1 MGVVVGVAAAAAA
14 EEAAAAV
21 AGELKDCVGMGY
33 RTDLAAEILRWGDEI
48 DILEVIADD
57 YFDAPAKKVRALQT
71 LSAQIPIMLH
81 GVSLGMSSTVRVSQK
96 RLEKMARLLDRLA
109 NFSWSEHLAFVRAG
123 EIEIGHL
130 AFPPRTQS
138 SIEGTAENLFLAR
151 KVVGTSPSVENVA
164 TLLDPPGSTM
174 SEATWLCEILLNSSS
189 DLLLDLHNVHT
200 NSVNLGFDPYELLDS
215 LPGNRISTIHISGG
229 KVISAVDDMGR
240 TVQRVL
246 DDHLHDVDDD
256 VYSLLEYAAAK
267 CDQPLTVIL
276 ERDGNYP
283 SMEELLAQLRKARVA
298 LKRGRE
304 MKRAA

>member
-1 MGVVVGVAAAAAA
+1 MGAAAGVVA
-14 EEAAAAV
+14 EEAVAAV
-21 AGELKDCVGMGY
+21 VDDLEDKVGLGY
-33 RTDLAAEILRWGDEI
+33 RADLAAEILRWGDEI
-48 DILEVIADD
+48 DVLEVIADD
-57 YFDAPAKKVRALQT
+57 YFDAPAKKIRALQT

-81 GVSLGMSSTVRVSQK
+81 GVSLGMGSTVKVSQK
-96 RLEKMARLLDRLA
+96 RLEKIARLLDRLE

-130 AFPPRTQS
+130 AFPPKTKES
-138 SIEGTAENLFLAR
+138 VEGTAENLYFAR

-164 TLLDPPGSTM
+164 TMIEPPGSTM
-174 SEATWLCEILLNSSS
+174 SEADWLCEVLRNSSS

-200 NSVNLGFDPYELLDS
+200 NSVNLGFDPYEMLDS
-215 LPGNRISTIHISGG
+215 LPSDRISTIHISGG
-229 KVISAVDDMGR
+229 KIISAVDETGR
-240 TVQRVL
+240 SVQRVL

-256 VYSLLEYAAAK
+256 VYSLLVYTAAK

-298 LKRGRE
+298 IKRGRE
-304 MKRAA
+304 MKKAA